1 MVTEQTTSSDLLTV
15 IAIAVL
21 AYAGANISHEIIG
34 HCGTMV
40 LLGGKCSY
48 ISTTYIRTAPEL
60 PLEWRFRIDAFA
72 GSGANWLLA
81 LICLCLLRARCIAS
95 PALPFLI

>member
-1 MVTEQTTSSDLLTV
+1 MHDATLSDRFTV
-15 IAIAVL
+15 IAIAML
-21 AYAGANISHEIIG
+21 AYAGANVSHEIIG

-60 PLEWRFRIDAFA
+60 PIDWRFRLDAFA
-72 GSGANWLLA
+72 GSGANWLVATL
-81 LICLCLLRARCIAS
+81 
-95 PALPFLI
+95 